1 MIQAAQIRNYA
12 QSLLPE
18 LIDIRCHLHQH
29 PELSFKEFETSNYIK
44 SILTKLGISYTD
56 QWAETGIV
64 ATIGKQSLKSIALRG
79 DMDALPIQ
87 EKNDVNYKSINE
99 NVMHAC
105 GHDVHMT
112 CLLGA
117 AMILKEFEA
126 SLGGQVKLIF
136 QPGEELL
143 PGGAKAL
150 IGQGVL
156 NDVNAIFG
164 LHVQPKMD
172 VGTLGFCKGASMA
185 SCDEIYIKVIG
196 RGGHAALPD
205 QAVDPIYIAS
215 QIIVQ
220 LQSIISKE
228 KPPFSP
234 SVLGIGKINSIGGA
248 TNIIPDEVLL
258 EGTLRCLNEEWR
270 AKAKKRIREII
281 DSVAIGLGGRAEITI
296 IDGYPCLM
304 NNEDLTQKAKNVVG
318 QLYENESVITI
329 PSRMSSEDFA
339 YYSHEIPACFFRLG
353 IGKEA
358 GVHTPYFDVDMNC
371 LPIGAASL
379 ASLAIHFSKNT

>member
-44 SILTKLGISYTD
+44 SILTKLGINYTD

-228 KPPFSP
+228 KPPFLP

-318 QLYENESVITI
+318 QLYEDESVITI

-358 GVHTPYFDVDMNC
+358 GVHTPNFDVDMNC

>member
-185 SCDEIYIKVIG
+185 SCDEIHIKVIG

-358 GVHTPYFDVDMNC
+358 GVHTPNFDVDMNC

>member
-358 GVHTPYFDVDMNC
+358 GVHTPNFDVDMNC

>member
-44 SILTKLGISYTD
+44 SILTKLGINYTD

-143 PGGAKAL
+143 PGGAKVL

-318 QLYENESVITI
+318 QLYEDESVITI

-353 IGKEA
+353 IGREA
-358 GVHTPYFDVDMNC
+358 GVHTPNFDVDMNC

>member
-44 SILTKLGISYTD
+44 SILTKLGINYTD

-358 GVHTPYFDVDMNC
+358 GVHTPNFDVDMNC

>member
-1 MIQAAQIRNYA
+1 M
-12 QSLLPE
+12 
-18 LIDIRCHLHQH
+18 
-29 PELSFKEFETSNYIK
+29 
-44 SILTKLGISYTD
+44 
-56 QWAETGIV
+56 
-64 ATIGKQSLKSIALRG
+64 
-79 DMDALPIQ
+79 
-87 EKNDVNYKSINE
+87 
-99 NVMHAC
+99 
-105 GHDVHMT
+105 
-112 CLLGA
+112 
-117 AMILKEFEA
+117 
-126 SLGGQVKLIF
+126 
-136 QPGEELL
+136 
-143 PGGAKAL
+143 
-150 IGQGVL
+150 

-318 QLYENESVITI
+318 QLYEDESVITI

-353 IGKEA
+353 IGKRSWCT
-358 GVHTPYFDVDMNC
+358 HPQF
-371 LPIGAASL
+371 
-379 ASLAIHFSKNT
+379 

>member
-318 QLYENESVITI
+318 QLYEDESVITI

-358 GVHTPYFDVDMNC
+358 GVHTPNFDVDMNC

>member
-228 KPPFSP
+228 KPPFLP

-358 GVHTPYFDVDMNC
+358 GVHTPNFDVDMNC

>member
-44 SILTKLGISYTD
+44 SILTKLGINYTD

-358 GVHTPYFDVDMNC
+358 GVHTPNFDVDMNC

-379 ASLAIHFSKNT
+379 ASLAIHFLKNT

>member
-44 SILTKLGISYTD
+44 SILTKLGINYTD

-126 SLGGQVKLIF
+126 SLDGQVKLIF

-358 GVHTPYFDVDMNC
+358 GVHTPNFDVDMNC

>member
-44 SILTKLGISYTD
+44 SILTKLGINYTD

-205 QAVDPIYIAS
+205 QAVDP
-215 QIIVQ
+215 
-220 LQSIISKE
+220 
-228 KPPFSP
+228 
-234 SVLGIGKINSIGGA
+234 VLGIGKINSIGGA

-358 GVHTPYFDVDMNC
+358 GVHTPNFDVDMSC

>member
-126 SLGGQVKLIF
+126 SLDGQVKLIF

>member
-126 SLGGQVKLIF
+126 SLDGQVKLIF

-358 GVHTPYFDVDMNC
+358 GVHTPNFDVDMNC

>member
-353 IGKEA
+353 IGREA
-358 GVHTPYFDVDMNC
+358 GVHTPNFDVDMNC